1 MRKIGVQRRFVITPH
16 CSSCAVRHDMMKD
29 VLQFVERT
37 KLPVYVTPMAKGS
50 VNEDHP
56 QFRGVFAG
64 HCSIEQVQKEIYEA
78 DLILSIGSMNSDFN
92 TGGFT
97 YRLSQMK
104 TVGKK
109 FLVLTFSS
117 RTFADGIY
125 FPSRISHLPYK
136 GLLCHL

>member
-1 MRKIGVQRRFVITPH
+1 
-16 CSSCAVRHDMMKD
+16 MMKS
-29 VLQFVERT
+29 VLEFVERT

-50 VNEDHP
+50 INEDHP

-64 HCSIEQVQKEIYEA
+64 NCSIEQVQKEVYEA

-104 TVGKK
+104 TIGN
-109 FLVLTFSS
+109 
-117 RTFADGIY
+117 
-125 FPSRISHLPYK
+125 
-136 GLLCHL
+136 

>member
-1 MRKIGVQRRFVITPH
+1 
-16 CSSCAVRHDMMKD
+16 MMKS
-29 VLQFVERT
+29 VLEFVERT

-50 VNEDHP
+50 INEDHP

-64 HCSIEQVQKEIYEA
+64 NCSIEQVQQEVYDA

-104 TVGKK
+104 TVGK
-109 FLVLTFSS
+109 
-117 RTFADGIY
+117 
-125 FPSRISHLPYK
+125 
-136 GLLCHL
+136 